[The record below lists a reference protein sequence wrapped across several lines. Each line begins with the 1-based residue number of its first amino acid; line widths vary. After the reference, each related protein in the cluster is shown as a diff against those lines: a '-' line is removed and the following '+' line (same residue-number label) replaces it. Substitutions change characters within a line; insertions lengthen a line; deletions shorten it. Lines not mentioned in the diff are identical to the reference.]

1 MKLNGARILC
11 ESLIKEGVEVIFGF
25 PGGSV
30 LPLYDVLP
38 QYPQLRHILVRH
50 EQGAAH
56 AADAYARVT
65 GKVGVCLATSGP
77 GACNLVTGIANA
89 HLDSSP
95 VVAITGQVA
104 RPFIGKDAFQEIDI
118 TGITVPITKHNYLV
132 LKADEIAMVV
142 KEAFHIAGTGRPGPV
157 LLDIPRDVFIEE
169 ATFEYPE
176 KVELHGYKPTLRGH
190 AVQIKKAAKL
200 IAESKRPVIL
210 AGRGVIISGAYEEL
224 RGLAEKAQIP
234 VITTLLG
241 ISSFPED
248 HELSLGMM
256 GMHGTAYANL
266 AVDGSDLI
274 ISIGMRFDD
283 RATGRVSGFAPHAQ
297 VIHID
302 VDPAEIGKNVRV
314 TVPIVG
320 DVKNILRTLNKQLE
334 AQKHLAWIGQVEEW
348 RRAHPL
354 HIDHDADK
362 IQPQYV
368 VSKICDVTQGN
379 AIITTGVGQNQ
390 MWAAQHFCYRKP
402 NSFVSSGGLGTM
414 GFELPAA
421 IGAKVGRPDE
431 TVWAIAG
438 DGGFQMTIQELGTA
452 VQDNVAVKIAILN
465 NGYLGMVRQWQDLF
479 YERRYVATPL
489 SSPDFVKVAEAY
501 GMPGIRVT
509 DKSKVVSAIKKA
521 MKHKGPFLI
530 DFVVEPEENVYP
542 MVAPGCT
549 LAEILDDP
557 RKKVEFKLKPRA
569 TSNL

>member
-11 ESLIKEGVEVIFGF
+11 ESLVKEGVEVIFGF

-38 QYPQLRHILVRH
+38 RYPQLRHILVRH

-368 VSKICDVTQGN
+368 VSKICEVTQGN